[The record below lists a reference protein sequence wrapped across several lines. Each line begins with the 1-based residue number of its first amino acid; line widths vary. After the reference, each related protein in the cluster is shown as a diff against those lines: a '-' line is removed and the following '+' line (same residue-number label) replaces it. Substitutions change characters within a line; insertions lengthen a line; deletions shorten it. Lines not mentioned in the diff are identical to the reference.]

1 MGVHVSLILKP
12 LPPPSPS
19 HPSVLSAPALSTLSH
34 ALNLDWQSV
43 SHMIIFM
50 FVDCFSNFY
59 LNTWWT
65 FLWPHIV
72 SCHFAPLWGPSLSW
86 KYTPIFLLLWPLPAL
101 TDSSSSS
108 QTPYVC
114 DLPLLHCSE
123 LHASA
128 LSSRGGCDDHFSLI
142 SPNFEVDNS
151 LPLQVH
157 ELLEGTSC
165 VFLWGTWHRLVI
177 MNVCW
182 MNVQTPS
189 DWPKMLEIVTESLLL
204 LERMKWWCTV
214 CPGVRQTPK
223 CALC

>member
-165 VFLWGTWHRLVI
+165 LFVRNLAQTCDYECLLNECSNPVRLTQNAWNCDRKPPFTWKNEVVMHCV
-177 MNVCW
+177 
-182 MNVQTPS
+182 S
-189 DWPKMLEIVTESLLL
+189 
-204 LERMKWWCTV
+204 WCQAD
-214 CPGVRQTPK
+214 P
-223 CALC
+223 